1 VETLANIGQ
10 VILRGAK
17 WYSAIGT
24 DKSKGTKVFALTGD
38 VNNVGLVEVPMGTSL
53 GTIVYDI
60 GGGIPKGKKFK
71 AAQLGGPSGGMIP
84 VEHLN
89 ASVDF
94 DGTQFI
100 IANADKYDWT
110 NVRIKVN
117 AGLLN
122 NGYYLDTYT
131 LKAGSVYTV
140 GSMQFAKSDGTRF
153 NPFQMKPRKVEI
165 SCDTPKGS
173 GYYLARFE

>member
-1 VETLANIGQ
+1 MYCSKCGNELPQNDNYCSSCNELVQASIRKPKTERSETKKQAILLSTALIIFIGLVCIGVLSLAN
-10 VILRGAK
+10 
-17 WYSAIGT
+17 SST
-24 DKSKGTKVFALTGD
+24 NTKKTVAEEES
-38 VNNVGLVEVPMGTSL
+38 LVV
-53 GTIVYDI
+53 D
-60 GGGIPKGKKFK
+60 
-71 AAQLGGPSGGMIP
+71 
-84 VEHLN
+84 LN